1 MNVLNKIRIF
11 LFYIMVIYYILTSYI
26 TYYILETIFTRDIA
40 NMFEYFIYKHIFL
53 NILNCNIDT
62 KDFRK
67 MLDNKKYI
75 IMCNHY
81 TGLDYFILRSI
92 FTDSYTIV
100 KSDLISQRK
109 DHSLLVKMCHLL
121 INVLL
126 KSGKLISYIKK
137 NSKSGAE
144 VLEKTK
150 KLLKHSNIII
160 FPEGQSY
167 IDGKLVSFKKGMFDL
182 AYTEN
187 ISIIPCSLKYSK
199 DIGMERFKDGS
210 ITKLVLS
217 DWIGIDAKLII
228 SDIVE
233 PKNFNSSEELLTY
246 TFNII
251 NKNYRINTDHN

>member
-11 LFYIMVIYYILTSYI
+11 LFYFMSIYYILTSYI
-26 TYYILETIFTRDIA
+26 TYYILETIFSRNIA

-81 TGLDYFILRSI
+81 TGLDYIILRSI

-109 DHSLLVKMCHLL
+109 DHSLIVKMCHLL
-121 INVLL
+121 VNLFI
-126 KSGKLISYIKK
+126 KSGKFISYIKK
-137 NSKSGAE
+137 NVTSRIE
-144 VLEKTK
+144 VKKTTLQ
-150 KLLKHSNIII
+150 LLKHSNIII
-160 FPEGQSY
+160 FPEGLSY
-167 IDGKLVSFKKGMFDL
+167 IDGRLVSFKKGMFKL
-182 AYTEN
+182 AYDEN
-187 ISIIPCSLKYSK
+187 ISIIPCSLKYSR
-199 DIGMERFKDGS
+199 DIGMETFKDGS

-217 DWIGIDAKLII
+217 DWIGIDAKLTI
-228 SDIVE
+228 SDIIE
-233 PKNFNSSEELLTY
+233 PKKFNSSEELLTY
-246 TFNII
+246 TFNVI